1 MAICKFYKSV
11 TYGRKNHPIGHHW
24 VGFKGLKELSVHVK
38 SMKGT
43 RNKVKWLKET
53 YVCDIVLP

>member
-24 VGFKGLKELSVHVK
+24 VGFKGLKELRVLIK
-38 SMKGT
+38 SIKVAKNKIKGF
-43 RNKVKWLKET
+43 KET
-53 YVCDIVLP
+53 YVDAIVLP